1 MEPNIIVW
9 LMLGYAVATPNLQLQ
24 LQLQQIFYIYRSHT
38 TMQFLKTL
46 DAKFFHSEIPAKP
59 MGKYAHFITI
69 RITESYPLF
78 QTDGELNKA
87 KVRAGIQHQEAIS
100 RLAMFKRKQS
110 TPERLTGRE
119 LLRNYQIG
127 EWDKCDYNVEFSKTT
142 PDCILYGFAIGDS
155 GSEKSKVVVDTAYSI
170 TPFED
175 SHLNF
180 TLNAP
185 FENGTMSRKGEV
197 TSRINSQDHIL
208 PQTFFPSIITL
219 KDPTE
224 AGFLYVFNNIL
235 RTRHYGAQTTRTG
248 RVRNE
253 LIGVIFGDG
262 EIVSNLRWTQ
272 KIYDLLS
279 FDGKINPPDPLNE
292 DDVRDAASKAITELM
307 TQEFI
312 FHTDFI
318 ADAFESLLTEVKSI
332 TSNETRLKEML
343 TLANTESSAYAN
355 KYVLKKSSDKDNKDK
370 KSKKTSA
377 VAE

>member
-1 MEPNIIVW
+1 MK
-9 LMLGYAVATPNLQLQ
+9 
-24 LQLQQIFYIYRSHT
+24 
-38 TMQFLKTL
+38 FLKTL
-46 DAKFFHSEIPAKP
+46 DSKLFHDEIPAKP
-59 MGKYAHFITI
+59 MGKYAHFITV
-69 RITESYPLF
+69 RVTESYPLF

-87 KVRAGIQHQEAIS
+87 RVSAGIEDKTHIS

-119 LLRNYQIG
+119 LLRNYKIG
-127 EWDKCDYNVEFSKTT
+127 DWEKCDYNVDFSKTT

-170 TPFED
+170 TPFDD

-185 FENGTMSRKGEV
+185 FESGTMSRQGEV

-208 PQTFFPSIITL
+208 PQVFFPSIVTL

-224 AGFLYVFNNIL
+224 TGFIYVFNNIL

-253 LIGVIFGDG
+253 LIGVIFADG

-272 KIYDLLS
+272 KIYDLMS
-279 FDGKINPPDPLNE
+279 AAGKINPPDPLNE
-292 DDVRDAASKAITELM
+292 NDVLTHANRAITELM
-307 TQEFI
+307 EGECI
-312 FHTDFI
+312 SHRDFLGESF
-318 ADAFESLLTEVKSI
+318 DSLLAEVKSI
-332 TSNETRLKEML
+332 SSNETKLQAML
-343 TLANTESSAYAN
+343 TQANTESTAYAQ
-355 KYVLKKSSDKDNKDK
+355 KHILKSSEKGK
-370 KSKKTSA
+370 KGKKA
-377 VAE
+377 VAPTE

>member
-1 MEPNIIVW
+1 M
-9 LMLGYAVATPNLQLQ
+9 
-24 LQLQQIFYIYRSHT
+24 S
-38 TMQFLKTL
+38 FLKSVES
-46 DAKFFHSEIPAKP
+46 KYFHTEIPAKP
-59 MGKYAHFITI
+59 MGKYIHFITI
-69 RITESYPLF
+69 RVTESYPLF

-87 KVRAGIQHQEAIS
+87 RVRAGVDNPEAIS

-119 LLRNYQIG
+119 LLRNYKIG
-127 EWDKCDYNVEFSKTT
+127 DWEKCDYNVDFSKTT
-142 PDCILYGFAIGDS
+142 PDCVLYGFAIGDA

-170 TPFED
+170 TPFDD

-185 FENGTMSRKGEV
+185 FENGTMSRNGEV

-208 PQTFFPSIITL
+208 PQVFFPSIVTL

-253 LIGVIFGDG
+253 LVGVIFADG

-272 KIYDLLS
+272 AIYDLLAERNQ
-279 FDGKINPPDPLNE
+279 IQLPDPLNE
-292 DDVRDAASKAITELM
+292 DYVLKAAEDAIAQLM
-307 TQEFI
+307 IKEYI
-312 FHTDFI
+312 PHTDFVG
-318 ADAFESLLTEVKSI
+318 ETLLPLLTEVKAI
-332 TSNETRLKEML
+332 TSNEAQLKALLEQ
-343 TLANTESSAYAN
+343 ANAESTAYAQ
-355 KYVLKKSSDKDNKDK
+355 KHIFKSTEKGKKGGK
-370 KSKKTSA
+370 KAAAATA
-377 VAE
+377 AE

>member
-1 MEPNIIVW
+1 
-9 LMLGYAVATPNLQLQ
+9 
-24 LQLQQIFYIYRSHT
+24 
-38 TMQFLKTL
+38 MQFITTVN
-46 DAKFFHSEIPAKP
+46 AKHFHTEIPAKP
-59 MGKYAHFITI
+59 MGKYVHFITI
-69 RITESYPLF
+69 RVTESYPLF

-87 KVRAGIQHQEAIS
+87 RIRAGIQHKETIS

-127 EWDKCDYNVEFSKTT
+127 DWEKCDYNVDFSKTT
-142 PDCILYGFAIGDS
+142 PDCVLYGFAIGDA

-170 TPFED
+170 TSFDD
-175 SHLNF
+175 SHQNF

-185 FENGTMSRKGEV
+185 FESGTMSRQGEV

-208 PQTFFPSIITL
+208 PQVFFPSIVTL

-253 LIGVIFGDG
+253 LIGVVFADG

-272 KIYDLLS
+272 KIYDLMK
-279 FDGKINPPDPLNE
+279 DKGQIEMAEPLNE
-292 DDVRDAASKAITELM
+292 DDVLAAAQEAISLLLNE
-307 TQEFI
+307 EYI
-312 FHTDFI
+312 PHTDFI
-318 ADAFESLLTEVKSI
+318 AASLTPLLTEVKSI
-332 TSNETRLKEML
+332 TSDETRLKAML
-343 TLANTESSAYAN
+343 VQANTESTAYAQ
-355 KYVLKKSSDKDNKDK
+355 KHIFKSAEKGKKG
-370 KSKKTSA
+370 SKKTATPVTESN
-377 VAE
+377 

>member
-1 MEPNIIVW
+1 MK
-9 LMLGYAVATPNLQLQ
+9 
-24 LQLQQIFYIYRSHT
+24 
-38 TMQFLKTL
+38 FLKSL
-46 DAKFFHSEIPAKP
+46 DSKFFHDEIPAKP

-69 RITESYPLF
+69 RVTESYPLF

-87 KVRAGIQHQEAIS
+87 RVSAGIADKTHIS

-119 LLRNYQIG
+119 LLRNYKIG
-127 EWDKCDYNVEFSKTT
+127 DWEKCDYNVDFSKTT

-170 TPFED
+170 TPFDD
-175 SHLNF
+175 SHQNF

-185 FENGTMSRKGEV
+185 FESGTMSRQGEV

-208 PQTFFPSIITL
+208 PQTFFPSIVTL

-224 AGFLYVFNNIL
+224 TGFLYVFNNIL

-253 LIGVIFGDG
+253 LIGVIFADG

-272 KIYDLLS
+272 KIYDLMS
-279 FDGKINPPDPLNE
+279 AAGKINPPDPLNE
-292 DDVRDAASKAITELM
+292 DDVLTNANRAISQLMDEECISHRDFLG
-307 TQEFI
+307 
-312 FHTDFI
+312 
-318 ADAFESLLTEVKSI
+318 ESFDGLLAEVKSI
-332 TSNETRLKEML
+332 SSDETKLQEML
-343 TLANTESSAYAN
+343 TQANSESTAYAQ
-355 KYVLKKSSDKDNKDK
+355 KHIL
-370 KSKKTSA
+370 KTSEKGKKGKKA
-377 VAE
+377 AAATE

>member
-1 MEPNIIVW
+1 MK
-9 LMLGYAVATPNLQLQ
+9 
-24 LQLQQIFYIYRSHT
+24 
-38 TMQFLKTL
+38 FLKTL
-46 DAKFFHSEIPAKP
+46 DSKFFHDEIPAKP
-59 MGKYAHFITI
+59 MGKYAHFITV
-69 RITESYPLF
+69 RVTESYPLF

-87 KVRAGIQHQEAIS
+87 RVSAGIEDKTQIS

-119 LLRNYQIG
+119 LLRNYKIG
-127 EWDKCDYNVEFSKTT
+127 DWEKCDYNVDFSKTT

-170 TPFED
+170 TPFDD

-185 FENGTMSRKGEV
+185 FESGTMSRQGEV

-208 PQTFFPSIITL
+208 PQVFFPSIVTL

-224 AGFLYVFNNIL
+224 TGFIYVFNNIL

-253 LIGVIFGDG
+253 LIGVIFADG

-272 KIYDLLS
+272 KIYDLMS
-279 FDGKINPPDPLNE
+279 SAGKINPPDPLNE
-292 DDVRDAASKAITELM
+292 DDVLTHANRAISELM
-307 TQEFI
+307 DGECI
-312 FHTDFI
+312 SHRDFLGES
-318 ADAFESLLTEVKSI
+318 FNSLLAEVKSI
-332 TSNETRLKEML
+332 SSDETKLQAML
-343 TLANTESSAYAN
+343 TQANTESTAYAQ
-355 KYVLKKSSDKDNKDK
+355 KHILKSSEKGK
-370 KSKKTSA
+370 KGKKA
-377 VAE
+377 VAPTE

>member
-1 MEPNIIVW
+1 MK
-9 LMLGYAVATPNLQLQ
+9 
-24 LQLQQIFYIYRSHT
+24 
-38 TMQFLKTL
+38 FLKTL
-46 DAKFFHSEIPAKP
+46 DSKFFHDEIPAKP

-69 RITESYPLF
+69 RVTESYPLF

-87 KVRAGIQHQEAIS
+87 RVTAGIEKKNNHIIS

-119 LLRNYQIG
+119 LLRNYKIG
-127 EWDKCDYNVEFSKTT
+127 DWEKCDYNVDFSKTT

-170 TPFED
+170 TPFDD

-185 FENGTMSRKGEV
+185 YESGTMSRQGEV

-208 PQTFFPSIITL
+208 PQVFFPSIVTL

-224 AGFLYVFNNIL
+224 TGFLYVFNNIL

-253 LIGVIFGDG
+253 LIGVIFADG

-272 KIYDLLS
+272 KIYDLMS
-279 FDGKINPPDPLNE
+279 AAGKINPPDPLNE
-292 DDVRDAASKAITELM
+292 DDVLTHGNQAITELM
-307 TQEFI
+307 NRECISHRDFLGES
-312 FHTDFI
+312 FH
-318 ADAFESLLTEVKSI
+318 SLLAEVKSI
-332 TSNETRLKEML
+332 SSDETKLQAML
-343 TLANTESSAYAN
+343 TQANTESMAYAQ
-355 KYVLKKSSDKDNKDK
+355 KYVLKSSDKAK
-370 KSKKTSA
+370 KGSKKA
-377 VAE
+377 AAAE

>member
-1 MEPNIIVW
+1 
-9 LMLGYAVATPNLQLQ
+9 
-24 LQLQQIFYIYRSHT
+24 
-38 TMQFLKTL
+38 MQFLKTI
-46 DAKFFHSEIPAKP
+46 DAKHFHTEIPAKP
-59 MGKYAHFITI
+59 MGKYVHFITI

-87 KVRAGIQHQEAIS
+87 RVRAGIQKENAEAIS

-119 LLRNYQIG
+119 LLRNYKIG
-127 EWDKCDYNVEFSKTT
+127 DWEKCDYNVDFSKTT
-142 PDCILYGFAIGDS
+142 PDCVLYGFAIGDS

-170 TPFED
+170 TPFD
-175 SHLNF
+175 GSHMNF

-185 FENGTMSRKGEV
+185 FENGTMSRNGEV

-208 PQTFFPSIITL
+208 PQTFFPSIVTL

-253 LIGVIFGDG
+253 LVGVIFADG

-272 KIYDLLS
+272 KIYDLMLERNEIQS
-279 FDGKINPPDPLNE
+279 PDPLNE
-292 DDVRDAASKAITELM
+292 DNVLVAAQDAIKAMMEKEYIPYTALINNE
-307 TQEFI
+307 
-312 FHTDFI
+312 
-318 ADAFESLLTEVKSI
+318 FESLLSEVKQV
-332 TSNETRLKEML
+332 TGDETKLKELL
-343 TLANTESSAYAN
+343 TQANVESSAYAQ
-355 KYVLKKSSDKDNKDK
+355 KYISKSAEKGKKG
-370 KSKKTSA
+370 SKKTA
-377 VAE
+377 ATAAE

>member
-1 MEPNIIVW
+1 MN
-9 LMLGYAVATPNLQLQ
+9 
-24 LQLQQIFYIYRSHT
+24 
-38 TMQFLKTL
+38 FLKTI
-46 DAKFFHSEIPAKP
+46 DAKFFHNEIPAKP

-119 LLRNYQIG
+119 LLRNYKIG
-127 EWDKCDYNVEFSKTT
+127 DWEKCDYNVEFSKTT
-142 PDCILYGFAIGDS
+142 PDCILYGFAIGDA

-208 PQTFFPSIITL
+208 PQVFFPSIVTL

-224 AGFLYVFNNIL
+224 AGFLYVFNNII
-235 RTRHYGAQTTRTG
+235 RTRHY
-248 RVRNE
+248 
-253 LIGVIFGDG
+253 
-262 EIVSNLRWTQ
+262 
-272 KIYDLLS
+272 
-279 FDGKINPPDPLNE
+279 
-292 DDVRDAASKAITELM
+292 
-307 TQEFI
+307 
-312 FHTDFI
+312 
-318 ADAFESLLTEVKSI
+318 
-332 TSNETRLKEML
+332 
-343 TLANTESSAYAN
+343 
-355 KYVLKKSSDKDNKDK
+355 
-370 KSKKTSA
+370 
-377 VAE
+377 

>member
-1 MEPNIIVW
+1 MK
-9 LMLGYAVATPNLQLQ
+9 
-24 LQLQQIFYIYRSHT
+24 
-38 TMQFLKTL
+38 FLKTL
-46 DAKFFHSEIPAKP
+46 DSKFFHDEIPAKP
-59 MGKYAHFITI
+59 MGKYAHFITV
-69 RITESYPLF
+69 RVTESYPLF

-87 KVRAGIQHQEAIS
+87 RVSAGIEDKTQIS

-119 LLRNYQIG
+119 LLRNYKIG
-127 EWDKCDYNVEFSKTT
+127 DWEKCDYNVDFSKTT

-170 TPFED
+170 TPFDD

-185 FENGTMSRKGEV
+185 FESGTMSRQGEV

-208 PQTFFPSIITL
+208 PQVFFPSIVTL

-224 AGFLYVFNNIL
+224 TGFIYVFNNIL

-253 LIGVIFGDG
+253 LIGVIFADG

-272 KIYDLLS
+272 KIYDLMS
-279 FDGKINPPDPLNE
+279 AAGKINPPDPLNE
-292 DDVRDAASKAITELM
+292 NDVLTHANRAISELM
-307 TQEFI
+307 DGECI
-312 FHTDFI
+312 SHRDFLGES
-318 ADAFESLLTEVKSI
+318 FNSLLAEVKSI
-332 TSNETRLKEML
+332 SSDETKLQAML
-343 TLANTESSAYAN
+343 SQANTESTAYAQ
-355 KYVLKKSSDKDNKDK
+355 KHILKSSEKGK
-370 KSKKTSA
+370 KGKKA
-377 VAE
+377 VAPTE

>member
-1 MEPNIIVW
+1 MK
-9 LMLGYAVATPNLQLQ
+9 
-24 LQLQQIFYIYRSHT
+24 
-38 TMQFLKTL
+38 FLNSL
-46 DAKFFHSEIPAKP
+46 DSKFFHDEIPAKP
-59 MGKYAHFITI
+59 MGKYAHFITV
-69 RITESYPLF
+69 RVTESYPLF

-87 KVRAGIQHQEAIS
+87 RVSAGIEDKTQIS

-119 LLRNYQIG
+119 LLRNYNIG
-127 EWDKCDYNVEFSKTT
+127 DWEKCDYNVDFSKTT

-170 TPFED
+170 TPFDD

-185 FENGTMSRKGEV
+185 FESGTMSRHGEV

-208 PQTFFPSIITL
+208 PQVFFPSIVTL

-224 AGFLYVFNNIL
+224 TGFIYVFNNIL

-253 LIGVIFGDG
+253 LIGVIFADG

-272 KIYDLLS
+272 KIYDLMNS
-279 FDGKINPPDPLNE
+279 AGKINPPDPLNE
-292 DDVRDAASKAITELM
+292 DDVLTHANRAISELM
-307 TQEFI
+307 DGECI
-312 FHTDFI
+312 SHRDFLGES
-318 ADAFESLLTEVKSI
+318 FNSLLAEVKSI
-332 TSNETRLKEML
+332 SSDETKLQAML
-343 TLANTESSAYAN
+343 TQANTESTAYAQ
-355 KYVLKKSSDKDNKDK
+355 KHILKSSEKGK
-370 KSKKTSA
+370 KGKKA
-377 VAE
+377 VAPTE